1 LPAVTTGIDGRT
13 GWDKL
18 RAARYR
24 GLASR
29 RDLEGTMGL
38 LDSMFGGGTS
48 LTLSLDTPQASAG
61 GVVGG
66 KVTLIGGKKPL
77 KLTELNVKL
86 LYVSVTASED
96 SALPNI
102 ETEILLSQTV
112 AAGEE
117 LRPGSTQTYTF
128 RLVVPHDAE
137 TTAHNVTYKVMAVAD
152 IPSVKDPSA
161 SADLVVV
168 DASDDETRTLPIE
181 EIFGRFPDLRSPNEE
196 RLCEALREVFLACY
210 SEGGQFMELEP
221 FLSDLMRRGT
231 VNVRRSALEAWAN
244 LVDNRVTPQHLQTL
258 YAVANIPGL
267 DQETFDQ
274 VIIAGC
280 KFAEEGALP
289 LVQQLAQHPDSHVR
303 KEIANNLRFNA
314 AEKFNGK
321 RELLIG
327 LAQDPDSNVRAAAV
341 GSFSCYRDDQ
351 QIMHGV
357 AGQIDR
363 DPSPEV
369 QRQCISALS
378 LAHHHGMGE
387 LTFHVYE
394 KHLANPDASVRKEI
408 ADSVHWLP
416 KAQLQRIYALVQRLM
431 TDPDED
437 VRRGMA
443 FQFNNLSE
451 MPQLFPLIKHAVEND
466 PSQSVRTEALGAMA
480 SMLPPEQ
487 VVAYYGQVMNRDKSE
502 DTLWALL
509 NGLRNHSS
517 HPQAKKML
525 TQLTQVPY
533 PGLADAAREALTSY

>member
-1 LPAVTTGIDGRT
+1 
-13 GWDKL
+13 
-18 RAARYR
+18 
-24 GLASR
+24 
-29 RDLEGTMGL
+29 MGL

-48 LTLSLDTPQASAG
+48 LTLTLDTPQASAG

-66 KVTLIGGKKPL
+66 KVTLVGGKKPL

-86 LYVSVTASED
+86 LYVAVHARED
-96 SALPNI
+96 SALPDI
-102 ETEILLSQTV
+102 DTRILLTQTV

-117 LRPGSTQTYTF
+117 LRPGAMLGYTF
-128 RLVVPHDAE
+128 RLVVPHGTE
-137 TTAHNVTYKVMAVAD
+137 KTAHNVSYKVMAVAD

-161 SADLVVV
+161 TADLVVV
-168 DASDDETRTLPIE
+168 DASDDATRLLPIE
-181 EIFGRFPDLRSPNEE
+181 EIFSRFPDLRSPNEE
-196 RLCEALREVFLACY
+196 KLCEALREVFLACY
-210 SEGGQFMELEP
+210 SEGAQLMEIEP
-221 FLSDLMRRGT
+221 FLADVMRRGT
-231 VNVRRSALEAWAN
+231 VNIRRGALEAWAN

-258 YAVANIPGL
+258 YGVANIPGL

-289 LVQQLAQHPDSHVR
+289 MVQQLAKHQDSHVR
-303 KEIANNLRFNA
+303 KEVANNLRFNA

-321 RELLIG
+321 RELLIA
-327 LAQDPDSNVRAAAV
+327 LAQDPDPNVRAAAV

-363 DPSPEV
+363 ETSPEV
-369 QRQCISALS
+369 QRACISALS

-387 LTFHVYE
+387 LTFFVYE
-394 KHLANPDASVRKEI
+394 KHLANPDSSVKKEI
-408 ADSVHWLP
+408 AESIHWLP
-416 KAQLQRIYALVQRLM
+416 KAQLQRIYGMVQRLLA
-431 TDPDED
+431 DPDEE
-437 VRRGMA
+437 VRRAMI

-451 MPQLFPLIKHAVEND
+451 LPQLFPLIKYAIEND
-466 PSQSVRTEALGAMA
+466 PSASVRTEALGAMA

-487 VVAYYGQVMNRDKSE
+487 VVAYYTQVMSRDSSE

-509 NGLRNHSS
+509 NGLRNHAS

-525 TQLTQVPY
+525 TQLTQSPY